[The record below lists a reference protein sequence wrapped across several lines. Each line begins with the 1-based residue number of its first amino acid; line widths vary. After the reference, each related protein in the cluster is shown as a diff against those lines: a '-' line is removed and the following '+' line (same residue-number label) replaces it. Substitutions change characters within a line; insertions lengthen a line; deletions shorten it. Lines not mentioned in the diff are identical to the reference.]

1 MNYSKKT
8 LPESIHQKKI
18 RESWMKLIEK
28 DPILVIDLKTLKLRP
43 ANTNEKRLDN
53 LLREDFQ
60 QSSR

>member
-43 ANTNEKRLDN
+43 CKY
-53 LLREDFQ
+53 Q
-60 QSSR
+60 